1 LITNKFS
8 KQNILKFPEGLF
20 DRTIILID
28 NKEVAI
34 IGYNDREI
42 VVNISEHSF
51 DEKKSIHDLEIMVE
65 NEGRYNFGIVLMNA
79 QHKGITEAFL

>member
-1 LITNKFS
+1 
-8 KQNILKFPEGLF
+8 
-20 DRTIILID
+20 
-28 NKEVAI
+28 
-34 IGYNDREI
+34 

-65 NEGRYNFGIVLMNA
+65 NEGRYNFGKVLMNA

>member
-1 LITNKFS
+1 
-8 KQNILKFPEGLF
+8 
-20 DRTIILID
+20 
-28 NKEVAI
+28 
-34 IGYNDREI
+34 